1 MQLAESYPIFV
12 NFGGPPHYL
21 GLLKVHQKMPR
32 LAERGKNNAGFC
44 VLFEKSTPPPVVTNI
59 SYEQSA
65 CFCLQNCAQYGDL
78 AIFSWTTTPIV
89 PLVFELSVV
98 EITVFL
104 FFAFCKCKC
113 KCSFFRSKEQPWQ
126 VYGLNWNM
134 ISIDYVLQFFL
145 VGGQRRPFGSELS
158 LFFL

>member
-59 SYEQSA
+59 SSIRKNEDIHNEDRMKCADRRRAVACGQAGVVIDCQQSSA
-65 CFCLQNCAQYGDL
+65 LENN
-78 AIFSWTTTPIV
+78 P
-89 PLVFELSVV
+89 
-98 EITVFL
+98 
-104 FFAFCKCKC
+104 
-113 KCSFFRSKEQPWQ
+113 
-126 VYGLNWNM
+126 
-134 ISIDYVLQFFL
+134 
-145 VGGQRRPFGSELS
+145 
-158 LFFL
+158 